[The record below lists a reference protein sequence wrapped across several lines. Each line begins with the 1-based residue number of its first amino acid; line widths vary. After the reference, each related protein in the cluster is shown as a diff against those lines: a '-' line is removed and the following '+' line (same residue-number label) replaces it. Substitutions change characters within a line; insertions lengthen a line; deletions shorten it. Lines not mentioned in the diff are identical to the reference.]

1 ADAGLPTAPP
11 PARAHPRRRAD
22 PLARP
27 WAAALALGVVV
38 LALWQGATAAGTID
52 PFFLPAPSAIAQR
65 LWEDLLGGTLLTYV
79 RPTLVE
85 AAAGCALGAV
95 VALPLGYLVFRSR
108 VADAALS
115 PYIAASQAIPAVAI
129 APLLVIWVGYG
140 LVPITVLCGLL
151 VFFPILLATVHGLR
165 TLDRDVVD
173 AARLDGAG
181 GWQLLRHIAAPL
193 ALPSVLT
200 GVRNGFTLSVTGA
213 VVGEFVM
220 GGNGL
225 GTLLSIHGQSADT
238 TGLFAAL
245 VVLCALAM
253 TIYGLL
259 TAVERRLAR
268 R

>member
-1 ADAGLPTAPP
+1 
-11 PARAHPRRRAD
+11 
-22 PLARP
+22 
-27 WAAALALGVVV
+27 VVV

-65 LWEDLLGGTLLTYV
+65 LWEDLTGGGLLTYV
-79 RPTLVE
+79 RPTLTE

-140 LVPITVLCGLL
+140 LVPITVLCALL

-181 GWQLLRHIAAPL
+181 RWQLLRHIAGPL